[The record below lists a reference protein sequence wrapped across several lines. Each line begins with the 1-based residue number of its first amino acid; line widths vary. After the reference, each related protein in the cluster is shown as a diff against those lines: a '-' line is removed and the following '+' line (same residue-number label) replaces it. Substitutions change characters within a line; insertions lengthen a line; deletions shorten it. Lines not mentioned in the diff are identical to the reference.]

1 MSERR
6 WLIFAGVVALILGAL
21 LARWLWPRPPEP
33 VTGIDEIREQVEQ
46 LAEAVRETRA
56 ETERTVV
63 VIRETVQM
71 EVDVLPPDGV
81 AAGLDDELAIWR
93 DRAVRPDGVGEH

>member
-6 WLIFAGVVALILGAL
+6 WLIVAGVAALILGAL
-21 LARWLWPRPPEP
+21 LAWWLWPRPPEP

-56 ETERTVV
+56 EAERKVV

-71 EVDVLPPDGV
+71 EVDALPPDGV

-93 DRAVRPDGVGEH
+93 DRAVHPDGVGEP

>member
-6 WLIFAGVVALILGAL
+6 WLGFAGVVALILGAL
-21 LARWLWPRPPEP
+21 LAWWLWPRPPEP

-56 ETERTVV
+56 EAERKVV

-71 EVDVLPPDGV
+71 EVDALPPDGV

-93 DRAVRPDGVGEH
+93 DRAVRPDGVDEP

>member
-6 WLIFAGVVALILGAL
+6 WLIVGGVVALLLGAL
-21 LARWLWPRPPEP
+21 LAWWLWPRPPEP

-56 ETERTVV
+56 EAERKVV

-71 EVDVLPPDGV
+71 EVDTLPPDGV

-93 DRAVRPDGVGEH
+93 GRAVRADGMDEP

>member
-6 WLIFAGVVALILGAL
+6 WLIVAGVAALILGAL
-21 LARWLWPRPPEP
+21 LAWWLWPRPPEP

-56 ETERTVV
+56 EAERKVV
-63 VIRETVQM
+63 MIREVVQA
-71 EVDVLPPDGV
+71 EVDALPPDGV
-81 AAGLDDELAIWR
+81 AAGLDDELAVWR
-93 DRAVRPDGVGEH
+93 GRAVRPDGMGEP